1 MLGTGRRSVVANRE
15 QKSTREKRK
24 PKKEKPKPPAQ
35 ISSFSKDLVTSKS
48 GAGKK
53 GR

>member
-1 MLGTGRRSVVANRE
+1 MANRE

-35 ISSFSKDLVTSKS
+35 TSSFTQGLSSSKS
-48 GAGKK
+48 AAGKK